1 MIIQY
6 IATGIII
13 IVLVQ
18 LLIKVLKDRTQLFKL
33 LFWGI
38 FWGIALIFIW
48 LPTNTID
55 KLGQLFGV
63 GRGID
68 VLVYLSIIFLFYYIF
83 KQSEKINKLEKEIT
97 KLVRRLAKDE
107 TDTK

>member
-6 IATGIII
+6 IATGIIVV
-13 IVLVQ
+13 VLIQ
-18 LLIKVLKDRTQLFKL
+18 FLIKVLKDRTQLFKL

-55 KLGQLFGV
+55 KVGELFGV
-63 GRGID
+63 GRVID
-68 VLVYLSIIFLFYYIF
+68 VLVYLSIIFIFYYIF
-83 KQSEKINKLEKEIT
+83 RQSERINKLEKEIT
-97 KLVRRLAKDE
+97 KLVRVTAKNE
-107 TDTK
+107 TKS

>member
-6 IATGIII
+6 IATGIIV
-13 IVLVQ
+13 IVLIQ
-18 LLIKVLKDRTQLFKL
+18 FLIKVLKDRTQLFKL

-38 FWGIALIFIW
+38 FWGIALVFIW

-55 KLGQLFGV
+55 KVGQLFGV

-83 KQSEKINKLEKEIT
+83 RQSEKINKLEKEIT
-97 KLVRRLAKDE
+97 KLVRKIAKDK

>member
-6 IATGIII
+6 IATGIIV

-18 LLIKVLKDRTQLFKL
+18 FLIKVIKDRTQLFKL
-33 LFWGI
+33 LFWGV
-38 FWGIALIFIW
+38 FWGIALVFIW

-55 KLGQLFGV
+55 KVGQLFGV

-83 KQSEKINKLEKEIT
+83 RQSEKINKLEKEIT
-97 KLVRRLAKDE
+97 KLVRVI
-107 TDTK
+107 TKNENDK

>member
-13 IVLVQ
+13 VVLIQ
-18 LLIKVLKDRTQLFKL
+18 FLIKVLKDRTQLFKL
-33 LFWGI
+33 LFWGV

-83 KQSEKINKLEKEIT
+83 RQSEKINKLEKDIT
-97 KLVRRLAKDE
+97 ILVRKLAKNE
-107 TDTK
+107 TKS

>member
-6 IATGIII
+6 IATGIIV
-13 IVLVQ
+13 IVLIQ
-18 LLIKVLKDRTQLFKL
+18 FLIKVLKDRTQLFKL
-33 LFWGI
+33 LFWGV

-63 GRGID
+63 GRGVD

-97 KLVRRLAKDE
+97 KLVREISKDK
-107 TDTK
+107 TDSK

>member
-6 IATGIII
+6 IATGIIV

-18 LLIKVLKDRTQLFKL
+18 FLIQVIKDRTQLFKL
-33 LFWGI
+33 LFWGV
-38 FWGIALIFIW
+38 FWGIALVFIW
-48 LPTNTID
+48 LSTNTID

-83 KQSEKINKLEKEIT
+83 RQSEKINKLEKEIT
-97 KLVRRLAKDE
+97 KLVRDIAKDKV
-107 TDTK
+107 DSK

>member
-1 MIIQY
+1 MTIQY
-6 IATGIII
+6 IASGIIAI
-13 IVLVQ
+13 ILIQ
-18 LLIKVLKDRTQLFKL
+18 LIIRVIKDRTQFFKL

-38 FWGIALIFIW
+38 FWGIALVFIW

-55 KLGQLFGV
+55 KVGKLFGV

-83 KQSEKINKLEKEIT
+83 RQSEKINKLEKQIT
-97 KLVRRLAKDE
+97 KLVREIAKE
-107 TDTK
+107 NAKK

>member
-6 IATGIII
+6 IATGIIV

-18 LLIKVLKDRTQLFKL
+18 FLIKVIKDRTQLFKL
-33 LFWGI
+33 LFWGV
-38 FWGIALIFIW
+38 FWGIALVFIW

-68 VLVYLSIIFLFYYIF
+68 VLVYLSVIFLFYYTF
-83 KQSEKINKLEKEIT
+83 RQSEKINKLEKEIT
-97 KLVRRLAKDE
+97 KLVRIIAIKDAKS
-107 TDTK
+107 

>member
-13 IVLVQ
+13 VVLIQ
-18 LLIKVLKDRTQLFKL
+18 FLIKVLKDRTQLFKL
-33 LFWGI
+33 LFWGV

-63 GRGID
+63 GRGVD

-83 KQSEKINKLEKEIT
+83 RQSEKINKLEKEIT
-97 KLVRRLAKDE
+97 KLVREISKDKIG
-107 TDTK
+107 TR

>member
-1 MIIQY
+1 MTIQY
-6 IATGIII
+6 IATGIIVI
-13 IVLVQ
+13 ILIQ
-18 LLIKVLKDRTQLFKL
+18 LLIQVLKDRTQLFKL
-33 LFWGI
+33 LFWGV

>member
-6 IATGIII
+6 IATGIIV

-18 LLIKVLKDRTQLFKL
+18 FLIKVIKDRTQLFKL
-33 LFWGI
+33 LFWGV
-38 FWGIALIFIW
+38 FWGITLVFIW

-55 KLGQLFGV
+55 KVGQLFGV

-83 KQSEKINKLEKEIT
+83 RQREKINKLEKEIT
-97 KLVRRLAKDE
+97 KLVREIAKE
-107 TDTK
+107 

>member
-6 IATGIII
+6 IVTGIIAVI
-13 IVLVQ
+13 LVQ
-18 LLIKVLKDRTQLFKL
+18 LIVRVIKDRTQFFKL
-33 LFWGI
+33 LFWGL
-38 FWGIALIFIW
+38 FWGVSLIFIW

-55 KLGQLFGV
+55 KLGKLFGV

-83 KQSEKINKLEKEIT
+83 RQNDKVNKLEEQIT
-97 KLVRRLAKDE
+97 KLVRELAKQNA
-107 TDTK
+107 KS

>member
-1 MIIQY
+1 MVIQY
-6 IATGIII
+6 IVTGLIAIILIQLI
-13 IVLVQ
+13 IRV
-18 LLIKVLKDRTQLFKL
+18 IKDRTQFFKL
-33 LFWGI
+33 LFWGV
-38 FWGIALIFIW
+38 FWGVALVFIW

-83 KQSEKINKLEKEIT
+83 RQNEKVNKLEKQIT
-97 KLVRRLAKDE
+97 KLVRELAKQNA
-107 TDTK
+107 KS

>member
-1 MIIQY
+1 MTIQY
-6 IATGIII
+6 IATGIIVI
-13 IVLVQ
+13 ILIQ
-18 LLIKVLKDRTQLFKL
+18 LLIQVLKDRTQLFKL

-55 KLGQLFGV
+55 KVGQLFGV

>member
-13 IVLVQ
+13 VVLIQ
-18 LLIKVLKDRTQLFKL
+18 FLIKVLKDRTQLIKL

-38 FWGIALIFIW
+38 FWGIALVFIW

-83 KQSEKINKLEKEIT
+83 RQSEKINKLEKEIT
-97 KLVRRLAKDE
+97 KLVRE
-107 TDTK
+107 ITKERIQN

>member
-6 IATGIII
+6 IATGIIV
-13 IVLVQ
+13 IVLIQ
-18 LLIKVLKDRTQLFKL
+18 FLIKVLKDRTQLFKL

-38 FWGIALIFIW
+38 FWAIALVFIW

-55 KLGQLFGV
+55 KVGQLFGV

-83 KQSEKINKLEKEIT
+83 RQSEKINKLEKEIT
-97 KLVRRLAKDE
+97 LLVRKLAKNE
-107 TDTK
+107 TKS

>member
-13 IVLVQ
+13 VVLFQ
-18 LLIKVLKDRTQLFKL
+18 FLIKVLKDRTQLFKL

-38 FWGIALIFIW
+38 FWGIALVFIW

-83 KQSEKINKLEKEIT
+83 RQSEKINKLEKEIT
-97 KLVRRLAKDE
+97 KLVRKIAKNE
-107 TDTK
+107 TKS

>member
-13 IVLVQ
+13 VVLVQ
-18 LLIKVLKDRTQLFKL
+18 FLIKVLKDRTQLFKL
-33 LFWGI
+33 LFWGA

-55 KLGQLFGV
+55 KVGQLFGV

-83 KQSEKINKLEKEIT
+83 RQSEKINKLEKEIT
-97 KLVRRLAKDE
+97 LLVRKLAKNE
-107 TDTK
+107 TKS

>member
-18 LLIKVLKDRTQLFKL
+18 FLIKVLKDRTQLFKL
-33 LFWGI
+33 LFWAI
-38 FWGIALIFIW
+38 FWGIALVFIW

-63 GRGID
+63 GRGVD

-97 KLVRRLAKDE
+97 KLVREISKDK
-107 TDTK
+107 TDSK

>member
-6 IATGIII
+6 IATGIIV

-18 LLIKVLKDRTQLFKL
+18 FLIKVIKDRTQLFKL
-33 LFWGI
+33 LFWGV
-38 FWGIALIFIW
+38 FWGITLVFIW

-55 KLGQLFGV
+55 KVGQLFGV

-68 VLVYLSIIFLFYYIF
+68 VLVYLSIIFLFYYTF
-83 KQSEKINKLEKEIT
+83 RQSEKINKLEKEIT
-97 KLVRRLAKDE
+97 KLVRKVAKDKI
-107 TDTK
+107 DAK